1 MERTLIEA
9 WEQIE
14 AKELLLEKKK
24 PAKVSA
30 IKTSPK
36 GKVTA
41 VKGKKLDEEGVGGPA
56 GAGVG
61 NASNT
66 ATKGDTFT
74 KSGSAAVVPTKLGKK
89 PIGEKASKYPNKN
102 EKFKKV
108 QEVDQNLKN
117 AATQAAQSAVSNVK
131 AGKGTSADAT
141 LVGQV
146 AEEELPEAP
155 GPEVPEDIAADLGG
169 GEEGGEAAPEA
180 PAVPGEEDP
189 AGEEGEDVSVDA
201 ETAEQVVSAIQ
212 QAYPGAIITISVQL
226 PDDTPF
232 DTDLVAAAQEVATGA
247 TGEDPALAAPAAP
260 ESDPNLDGVPVEDPE
275 KDAAAAMMENRK
287 RIISKTR
294 KQIKE
299 MFAAEGLGDE
309 EPAAPPQGAEGPEGV
324 DADPAAGL
332 EDPAADPALDGA
344 VDPAAGL
351 DAGVQPE
358 VEVGDSKIAL
368 TPEQWGQ
375 VLATTDLLNGGGAG
389 EEAGSEIDLP
399 AEGGEEAPAAEE
411 GGEEAPVAPEAG
423 DEEQLEEL
431 KTEVNLDAPEGK
443 SQILKKVQQS
453 DYAKDKKQDVSIKRE
468 GKMNESFNAELAG
481 YAQALQKLISE

>member
-1 MERTLIEA
+1 MDRILIEA

-14 AKELLLEKKK
+14 AQELLNEKKK

-41 VKGKKLDEEGVGGPA
+41 VKGKKLDEDGVGGPA

-61 NASNT
+61 AASNT
-66 ATKGDTFT
+66 AAKGDTIV
-74 KSGSAAVVPTKLGKK
+74 KSGHAAVVPTKLGKK

-117 AATQAAQSAVSNVK
+117 AASQAAASAVSNVK
-131 AGKGTSADAT
+131 AGKGTSTDAT

-169 GEEGGEAAPEA
+169 EEGGEAD
-180 PAVPGEEDP
+180 PAGEEIPGVEDP
-189 AGEEGEDVSVDA
+189 AGEAGEDVSVDA
-201 ETAEQVVSAIQ
+201 ETAEQVVNAIMQ
-212 QAYPGAIITISVQL
+212 QYPGAIITISVQL

-232 DTDLVAAAQEVATGA
+232 DTDLVAAAQEVVTGA
-247 TGEDPALAAPAAP
+247 GGEDPALAAPPAP

-275 KDAAAAMMENRK
+275 KDAAEAMLEKRK
-287 RIISKTR
+287 LVISKTR

-309 EPAAPPQGAEGPEGV
+309 ELAAPPEAGAE
-324 DADPAAGL
+324 DPAAGL
-332 EDPAADPALDGA
+332 EDPAAADPALDGA
-344 VDPAAGL
+344 MDPAAGM

-375 VLATTDLLNGGGAG
+375 VLATTDLLNGGGADAG
-389 EEAGSEIDLP
+389 AEEAGSEIELPGGDAAP
-399 AEGGEEAPAAEE
+399 AEGGEEAPAADA
-411 GGEEAPVAPEAG
+411 GE
-423 DEEQLEEL
+423 EEQLEEL
-431 KTEVNLDAPEGK
+431 KTEVDLDGPDARMQIKKKIEK
-443 SQILKKVQQS
+443 S
-453 DYAKDKKQDVSIKRE
+453 DFAKDKKQDVAIKKA
-468 GKMNESFNAELAG
+468 GAMNESFNAELAG